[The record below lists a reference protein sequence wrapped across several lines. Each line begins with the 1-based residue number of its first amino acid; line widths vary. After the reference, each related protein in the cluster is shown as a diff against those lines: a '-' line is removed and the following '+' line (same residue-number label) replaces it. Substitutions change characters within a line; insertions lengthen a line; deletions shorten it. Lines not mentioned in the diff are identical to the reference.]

1 MKYCFLKTLNSRFYS
16 RMGHESSSEGEEE
29 TGRGKR
35 RKKEKRRKEDKTD
48 VAVESPEQVTPVGL

>member
-1 MKYCFLKTLNSRFYS
+1 MADF

-35 RKKEKRRKEDKTD
+35 RKKEKRRKEYKTG

>member
-1 MKYCFLKTLNSRFYS
+1 
-16 RMGHESSSEGEEE
+16 MGHESNSEGEEE

-48 VAVESPEQVTPVGL
+48 VAVESPEQVTPVSL